1 MPCAEALWCDG
12 RANRHAAMVKVRSA
26 TRTAARADRSLR
38 ALQRADYG
46 TALDRQ
52 ILLGALPVAEHH
64 ERKSAEE

>member
-1 MPCAEALWCDG
+1 MRPWSRPAPQRERRPC
-12 RANRHAAMVKVRSA
+12 RP
-26 TRTAARADRSLR
+26 SLR